1 MMKEISHIF
10 SKITKIPIY
19 HIYNFQ
25 KLKEELSDYP
35 FVSQCDTE
43 VIIAAYL
50 KWGINCIERLQ
61 GMFAIAIFDREDNSL
76 FLTRDRI
83 GKKPLY
89 YWIEDGNIVFAS
101 ELKPILAFPGFRK
114 NIRTDVM
121 KRYLYHQYINAPDS
135 IFENVYKVEPGH
147 IFSFRKGE
155 VRDYSY
161 WEIKDV

>member
-1 MMKEISHIF
+1 MLETLIIVNLIMVLLLLFLNQNINSLRKARYYNIKDDVRTLTFNEEELIIEAVNSIYLDEI
-10 SKITKIPIY
+10 
-19 HIYNFQ
+19 NFQ

-89 YWIEDGNIVFAS
+89 YWIKDF
-101 ELKPILAFPGFRK
+101 
-114 NIRTDVM
+114 
-121 KRYLYHQYINAPDS
+121 
-135 IFENVYKVEPGH
+135 IFG
-147 IFSFRKGE
+147 R
-155 VRDYSY
+155 R
-161 WEIKDV
+161 